1 MLHLVTFTFDAI
13 VRETRHSAFSAHAPP
28 QLKRD
33 ESANGRTGSFQRS
46 RNFLDAFMR
55 KSHYFWVAL
64 VVADTAVQASR
75 TNDMSDAHAD
85 ALRIS
90 ALVFTVLFD
99 VEILLRL
106 ASALPDWKAF
116 FRSPRNRLDAFLA
129 LVTTILRIPPVTSS
143 IAYPWS
149 VPRSYAIYGPA
160 DVTVTQVE
168 RLRAYEIL
176 PCITGDTQDAPSAR
190 KSFKI
195 PVQH

>member
-1 MLHLVTFTFDAI
+1 
-13 VRETRHSAFSAHAPP
+13 
-28 QLKRD
+28 
-33 ESANGRTGSFQRS
+33 
-46 RNFLDAFMR
+46 MR

-99 VEILLRL
+99 VEIVLRL
-106 ASALPDWKAF
+106 AAALPDWKSF

-149 VPRSYAIYGPA
+149 GPFDDCMFYMVVLTWLSCRLSVFERMRFYRVSLAIPR
-160 DVTVTQVE
+160 TH
-168 RLRAYEIL
+168 RLL
-176 PCITGDTQDAPSAR
+176 VGLFKSLHLAR
-190 KSFKI
+190 F
-195 PVQH
+195 